1 MRIGVNCFQL
11 KKDIGGLKQY
21 FHRLFKELLENDNDN
36 SYVFF
41 YFEHNCDELANLGTD
56 KWKDKAILL
65 SNQDEVRKHL
75 DKIDLYFCPFGAI
88 WPRPVPKPSV
98 VTIVDIQ
105 EQFFPQFFTKEALW
119 SREYHYKP
127 SMKVADNV
135 ITISEFSKDS
145 IVRFHG
151 ISEEKIHVAYLA
163 ADDGFYTADKKQISF
178 PLPDKY
184 IFYPANRWLH
194 KNHDNLL
201 KALVILKKDK
211 EMAVNCV
218 FTGFDVPDG
227 YPLQEKVDEY
237 GLTDQIKIIG
247 YVNVEDLKFIYKNA
261 AMICFPSLFEGFGMP
276 LVEAMASG
284 CPVACSNTTSIPE
297 VVGSAALLFDPTNPS
312 EIADT
317 IFRLLSD
324 SSLSGKLRKEGFE
337 QAKLFSVKKTAA
349 VHKEVFEK
357 TFNTYRK
364 SRFLYYKYFYEPLN
378 KTRMRLKK

>member
-1 MRIGVNCFQL
+1 M
-11 KKDIGGLKQY
+11 KQY
-21 FHRLFKELLENDNDN
+21 FHRLFKELLENDKDN

-41 YFEHNCDELANLGTD
+41 YFEHNRDELLNLGTD
-56 KWKDKAILL
+56 KWKDRAILL
-65 SNQDEVRKHL
+65 RNQDEVRKHL

-98 VTIVDIQ
+98 VTVHDIQ

-119 SREYHYKP
+119 SRDYHYKP
-127 SMKVADNV
+127 SMKIADKV

-151 ISEEKIHVAYLA
+151 ISEEKIHVAYH
-163 ADDGFYTADKKQISF
+163 GFYMTDKKQVSF

-201 KALVILKKDK
+201 RALVILKKEK
-211 EMAVNCV
+211 GIAVDCV
-218 FTGFDVPDG
+218 FTGFDVPGG

-237 GLTDQIKIIG
+237 ELTDQIKIIG
-247 YVNVEDLKFIYKNA
+247 YVNVENLKFIYKNA
-261 AMICFPSLFEGFGMP
+261 AMLCFPSLFEGFGMP

-297 VVGSAALLFDPTNPS
+297 VVGSAALLFDPTSPN
-312 EIADT
+312 EIADRV
-317 IFRLLSD
+317 FRILSD
-324 SSLSGKLRKEGFE
+324 SSLSDELRKKGLE
-337 QAKLFSVKKTAA
+337 QAKLFSVKKMAA
-349 VHKEVFEK
+349 VHKD
-357 TFNTYRK
+357 TFNLAANSYKKRK
-364 SRFLYYKYFYEPLN
+364 YFYYKYIYEPI
-378 KTRMRLKK
+378 LKYKMKYKKIY